1 MAKNAYRFPIRFYWM
16 KLEISRIGLYQTYVI
31 LPALVHF
38 VVIPL
43 VVAARYIVHPRLVVQ
58 IPADS
63 FLYAFFKLQ
72 AGFPAKLTLEFS

>member
-38 VVIPL
+38 VVIFL
-43 VVAARYIVHPRLVVQ
+43 VI
-58 IPADS
+58 
-63 FLYAFFKLQ
+63 
-72 AGFPAKLTLEFS
+72 T